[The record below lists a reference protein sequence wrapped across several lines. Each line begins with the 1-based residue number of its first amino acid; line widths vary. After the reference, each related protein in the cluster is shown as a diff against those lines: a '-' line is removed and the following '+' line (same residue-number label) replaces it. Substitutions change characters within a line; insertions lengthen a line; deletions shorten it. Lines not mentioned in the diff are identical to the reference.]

1 MNLEIVTAAQQ
12 IEPLLR
18 AAARRGQG
26 PRTLFKRALRA
37 QQNKL
42 SYQDWF
48 WLLISLQAL
57 RSAKAPAIYMPAPSP
72 FVNETP
78 AARRARH
85 LRRWRQVQAGNVEA
99 PPEIPGSPADAAG
112 LGAAV
117 PPPGAGQ

>member
-1 MNLEIVTAAQQ
+1 MSTYASQYATRVATLKDIGRKMQA
-12 IEPLLR
+12 LLR
-18 AAARRGQG
+18 RR
-26 PRTLFKRALRA
+26 P
-37 QQNKL
+37 
-42 SYQDWF
+42 
-48 WLLISLQAL
+48 L

-72 FVNETP
+72 FASETP

-117 PPPGAGQ
+117 PPLGAGQ